1 MGQRSEI
8 QGTAGSSMLY
18 TDHASTWE
26 RGITCVLQ
34 CLGAPLI
41 VEAVIRSLRLPHVH
55 HSPTFFRRSGSVR
68 YPLGDICHSPA
79 FLFAMVPVLTAMVPL
94 LWPYRCARSG
104 LFERMPGVYLMLR
117 FGPYIPLLFGI
128 GALLFVLGLLVR
140 IFAPNGLLRDLG
152 SGIGFRYGV
161 GAMLLAI
168 ALYAF
173 MWVVEA

>member
-1 MGQRSEI
+1 VRQRSKI
-8 QGTAGSSMLY
+8 QGAAGSSVLY
-18 TDHASTWE
+18 TGDAPTWE
-26 RGITCVLQ
+26 RGHTCVLQ
-34 CLGAPLI
+34 WLGEPLI
-41 VEAVIRSLRLPHVH
+41 GDGVIHFLRLPHVH
-55 HSPTFFRRSGSVR
+55 HLPAFFCRSGSVR
-68 YPLGDICHSPA
+68 YLSGWHLAQPSLSFYGSPGPNA
-79 FLFAMVPVLTAMVPL
+79 YGPL

-104 LFERMPGVYLMLR
+104 LFERIPGVYLMQR

-128 GALLFVLGLLVR
+128 GALLFVVGLLVR

-173 MWVVEA
+173 MWAVEA

>member
-1 MGQRSEI
+1 MS
-8 QGTAGSSMLY
+8 GTALGNSGHRKLQRVVHRPRLDLEARHYLCSAMLGRASHRGSCHTLPA
-18 TDHASTWE
+18 TPA
-26 RGITCVLQ
+26 CP
-34 CLGAPLI
+34 PL
-41 VEAVIRSLRLPHVH
+41 ANLL
-55 HSPTFFRRSGSVR
+55 
-68 YPLGDICHSPA
+68 L
-79 FLFAMVPVLTAMVPL
+79 AMVPVLTAMVPL
-94 LWPYRCARSG
+94 LWPYRCARSE

-152 SGIGFRYGV
+152 SGFGFRYGV